1 MTGGIAL
8 ILGVYTR
15 PLRRSSAS
23 TFCLAAALAH
33 LHNGWM
39 FLFAVQGGGYE
50 FPVFWAIVCFAL
62 TLLGDGA
69 HAFKPFRHLDLA
81 RQGRVKQIARS
92 SSP

>member
-1 MTGGIAL
+1 
-8 ILGVYTR
+8 
-15 PLRRSSAS
+15 
-23 TFCLAAALAH
+23 
-33 LHNGWM
+33 
-39 FLFAVQGGGYE
+39 LFAVQGGGYE